1 MKVAY
6 VNLWYQIRALK
17 YSPSSL
23 TSVIVMRNVYMYTF
37 RLINSCKNYV
47 MTFVPSI
54 GVGLHDHKAGKVE
67 LVLLAVTHEEA
78 F

>member
-1 MKVAY
+1 M
-6 VNLWYQIRALK
+6 
-17 YSPSSL
+17 
-23 TSVIVMRNVYMYTF
+23 IVMRNLYMYTF

-47 MTFVPSI
+47 MTFVPSL
-54 GVGLHDHKAGKVE
+54 GVGFRDYRAGKVD